1 MACSAFFS
9 GSETAFFSLQRVRV
23 EQMVK
28 DGVKGSARLSRLIQ
42 RPDRLL
48 SLILLG
54 NNLVNTAAAALA
66 TALAMYF
73 WGTQGIL
80 IATISLTILLLIFS
94 ETTPKTIAN
103 RHAERLAISFTR
115 PIELLIWVFTPV
127 VYLLSWIASLAT
139 RLVGGTPVPRSLVSD
154 EEIRTMITVGH
165 REGTVEEAEAKLLN
179 KVFDF
184 GDRPVREVMIPRTE
198 VVWVESGT
206 RLVDF
211 MKIYADRT
219 HHGKEEHI
227 LFETLTDMDLSTE
240 DRSLM
245 KELIADHVRFRN
257 MTDNL
262 VSLKN
267 VFIKGRKENLSE
279 IVETMDMLV
288 RHYPEHVRK
297 EEERFFPASLGY
309 LSEEKQ
315 KLILAQFWDYDKN
328 MIHIKYTQV
337 VTKLLETSQR

>member
-1 MACSAFFS
+1 MNP
-9 GSETAFFSLQRVRV
+9 GGPLRKEH
-23 EQMVK
+23 
-28 DGVKGSARLSRLIQ
+28 RLIEKMI
-42 RPDRLL
+42 
-48 SLILLG
+48 SIIG
-54 NNLVNTAAAALA
+54 NETIHIKRNNSVNPVFIDTA
-66 TALAMYF
+66 
-73 WGTQGIL
+73 
-80 IATISLTILLLIFS
+80 
-94 ETTPKTIAN
+94 
-103 RHAERLAISFTR
+103 
-115 PIELLIWVFTPV
+115 
-127 VYLLSWIASLAT
+127 
-139 RLVGGTPVPRSLVSD
+139 
-154 EEIRTMITVGH
+154 
-165 REGTVEEAEAKLLN
+165 
-179 KVFDF
+179 
-184 GDRPVREVMIPRTE
+184 
-198 VVWVESGT
+198 
-206 RLVDF
+206 VDF

-288 RHYPEHVRK
+288 CHYPEHVRK